1 MNCLCCGKPL
11 HEKDQHGWHTACIK
25 RFFGTRTLPE
35 IRLDEETLRQITK
48 ENTENGYTVTGVQ
61 KKLSLHLFSDEKQP
75 RLTLV
80 NYPNGYILK
89 PQVQEFEA
97 LPEAEQLVMC
107 MADAAG
113 IATVP
118 HALIR
123 ANGQFAYITKRID
136 RVIDGAEI
144 RKIAMEDFCQLDLRL
159 TQDKYR
165 GSYERC
171 AKVIERYSTQRGLD
185 MSELFIRLVFS
196 FIVGNSDMHLKNF
209 SLIESEAGSED
220 YHLSQAYDLLPVNVI
235 MPEDKEQF
243 ALTMNGK
250 KRNLR
255 RKDFLVFASACG
267 IPEKA
272 AEKMI
277 ARLLRMKPK
286 FMELCATS
294 FLPEHMKEQLCALI
308 EERCSMLSPKEQKSS
323 DAGSADGR

>member
-1 MNCLCCGKPL
+1 MTWKPYPGERTKPDGGDIQKSICIRTGYLCR
-11 HEKDQHGWHTACIK
+11 
-25 RFFGTRTLPE
+25 RFFGTRALPE

-123 ANGQFAYITKRID
+123 AN
-136 RVIDGAEI
+136 
-144 RKIAMEDFCQLDLRL
+144 
-159 TQDKYR
+159 
-165 GSYERC
+165 
-171 AKVIERYSTQRGLD
+171 
-185 MSELFIRLVFS
+185 
-196 FIVGNSDMHLKNF
+196 
-209 SLIESEAGSED
+209 
-220 YHLSQAYDLLPVNVI
+220 
-235 MPEDKEQF
+235 EQF

-255 RKDFLVFASACG
+255 RKDFLIFASACG

-286 FMELCATS
+286 FLELCTAS
-294 FLPEHMKEQLCALI
+294 FLPEHMKEELCALI
-308 EERCSMLSPKEQKSS
+308 EERCSILSPCIRS
-323 DAGSADGR
+323 

>member
-1 MNCLCCGKPL
+1 
-11 HEKDQHGWHTACIK
+11 
-25 RFFGTRTLPE
+25 
-35 IRLDEETLRQITK
+35 
-48 ENTENGYTVTGVQ
+48 
-61 KKLSLHLFSDEKQP
+61 
-75 RLTLV
+75 
-80 NYPNGYILK
+80 
-89 PQVQEFEA
+89 
-97 LPEAEQLVMC
+97 MC

-123 ANGQFAYITKRID
+123 ANEQFAYITKRID
-136 RVIDGAEI
+136 RIIDGVEI

-185 MSELFIRLVFS
+185 MSELFTRLVFS

-209 SLIESEAGSED
+209 SLIESEAGGED

-255 RKDFLVFASACG
+255 RKDFLIFASACG

-277 ARLLRMKPK
+277 ARILRMKPK
-286 FMELCATS
+286 FLELCAAS
-294 FLPEHMKEQLCALI
+294 FLSEHMKEEFCALI
-308 EERCSMLSPKEQKSS
+308 EARCSMLSSS
-323 DAGSADGR
+323 IRS

>member
-11 HEKDQHGWHTACIK
+11 HENDKNGWHKKCIK
-25 RFFGTRTLPE
+25 GFFGTGILPD
-35 IRLDEETLRQITK
+35 IRLDDDTLEQITK
-48 ENTENGYTVTGVQ
+48 ENTDNGYTVTGVQ
-61 KKLSLHLFSDEKQP
+61 KKLSLHLLSDGDKP

-89 PQVQEFEA
+89 PQVNEFEA

-113 IATVP
+113 ISTVP
-118 HALIR
+118 HALIKENDR
-123 ANGQFAYITKRID
+123 FAYITKRID
-136 RVIDGAEI
+136 RIIEKTVI

-171 AKVIERYSTQRGLD
+171 AKVIERYSMQRGLD
-185 MSELFIRLVFS
+185 ISELFIRLVFS

-209 SLIESEAGSED
+209 SLIESDEGSAQ
-220 YHLSQAYDLLPVNVI
+220 YHLSKAYDLLPVNII
-235 MPEDKEQF
+235 MPEDKEEF

-250 KRNLR
+250 KQNLR
-255 RKDFLVFASACG
+255 KKDFLIFAEVCG
-267 IPEKA
+267 IPGNA

-277 ARLLRMKPK
+277 ARIVRMKPI
-286 FMELCATS
+286 FMQMCIDS
-294 FLPEHMKEQLCALI
+294 YLPQYMKEQLNELI
-308 EERCSMLSPKEQKSS
+308 EKRCSVFK
-323 DAGSADGR
+323 G